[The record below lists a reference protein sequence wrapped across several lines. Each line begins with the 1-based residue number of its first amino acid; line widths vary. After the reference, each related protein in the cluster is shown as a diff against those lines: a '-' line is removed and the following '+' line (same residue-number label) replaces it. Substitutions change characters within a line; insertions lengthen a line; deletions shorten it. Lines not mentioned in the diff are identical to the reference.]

1 MILEIYYYS
10 FLHLVPGN
18 HVYCKYKYIYWFMI
32 ATSGLLN
39 RVDNGFNGY
48 YKKTTPKS
56 IWERY
61 YKHMLIPEKSILHI
75 I

>member
-1 MILEIYYYS
+1 
-10 FLHLVPGN
+10 
-18 HVYCKYKYIYWFMI
+18 MI

-56 IWERY
+56 IWKRY

>member
-1 MILEIYYYS
+1 
-10 FLHLVPGN
+10 
-18 HVYCKYKYIYWFMI
+18 MI

-39 RVDNGFNGY
+39 RIGNGFNGY
-48 YKKTTPKS
+48 YEKTTPKS

-61 YKHMLIPEKSILHI
+61 YKHVLIPEKSILHI